1 MSATRPRWTALSVA
15 TGILSSRVAGLL
27 RSVVFASLLGGTLYG
42 DVFTLGLRLPNLLQ
56 NLLGEGTLSASFIP
70 VYSGRLAADRK
81 EEAGRVASAVVAIL
95 FAVAVVLVA
104 IGVLAAPLLVKI
116 AAAGFEGERY
126 TLAVQVVR
134 ILFPMTGLLVLSAWA
149 LGVLNSHRRFL
160 VSYLAPVAWNA
171 AIIGTLAYCGWG
183 LGWRGRELLL
193 ATAVGAAVGGLL
205 QLAVQIPSVLAVE
218 PHLRVLWAPRLD
230 AVRTVLRNAWPAIL
244 GRGVSQVS
252 AYIDMLFASFLA
264 IGGLWAIGFAQQ
276 LYLLPISLFG
286 MSVAAA
292 ELPELSREREQGAE
306 VLRARARAALDRTA
320 FFVIPVTVVFVVFGG
335 VALRPLQ
342 YGEFGA
348 DDRILVHAT
357 LAAYAVG
364 LVPAVASRVLGSA
377 YYALHDTRTPARIA
391 TVRVIAS
398 AAIGLVAMAQLEP
411 LPDLGLPGGALS
423 HLTTGGPDP
432 KWFGAAG
439 LAFGTGAAAW
449 VEWLLLRRGL
459 TSRIGLRGSPGR
471 AIRLWAAASAGAL
484 AGVGLWSAVSGWPA
498 LAATVAV
505 LTAVGLVYVIACAL
519 FGVEEVRRW
528 PASLR

>member
-1 MSATRPRWTALSVA
+1 MAI
-15 TGILSSRVAGLL
+15 GILSSRVAGLL
-27 RSVVFASLLGGTLYG
+27 RSIVFAYLLGGTLYG

-70 VYSGRLAADRK
+70 VYSGLLAADRK
-81 EEAGRVASAVVAIL
+81 AEAGRVASAVLALL

-104 IGVLAAPLLVKI
+104 IGVLAAPLLVTI
-116 AAAGFEGERY
+116 AAAGFDGERY

-171 AIIGTLAYCGWG
+171 AIIATLAFCGWG

-193 ATAVGAAVGGLL
+193 ATAVGATVGGLL

-218 PHLRVLWAPRLD
+218 PHLRILWAPRLD
-230 AVRTVLRNAWPAIL
+230 AVRAVLRNAWPAVL
-244 GRGVSQVS
+244 GRGVSQLS

-264 IGGLWAIGFAQQ
+264 VGGLWAIGFAQQ

-292 ELPELSREREQGAE
+292 ELPELARERAQGVEA
-306 VLRARARAALDRTA
+306 LRARARAALDRTA
-320 FFVIPVTVVFVVFGG
+320 FFVIPVTVVFTVFGG
-335 VALRPLQ
+335 AALRPLEH
-342 YGEFGA
+342 GEFGA

-391 TVRVIAS
+391 AVRVITS
-398 AAIGLVAMAQLEP
+398 AAIGLFAMAQLEP
-411 LPDLGLPGGALS
+411 LPDLGLPGGAFAD
-423 HLTTGGPDP
+423 LTTGGSDP
-432 KWFGAAG
+432 KLFGAAG

-449 VEWLLLRRGL
+449 VEWALLRRGL
-459 TSRIGLRGSPGR
+459 GSRIGLRGSPGR
-471 AIRLWAAASAGAL
+471 AIRLWAAAAAGAV
-484 AGVGLWSAVSGWPA
+484 AGVALWTAIDGWPPLVSA
-498 LAATVAV
+498 ILV
-505 LTAVGLVYVIACAL
+505 LGMVGSVYVASCAAM
-519 FGVEEVRRW
+519 GIEEVWRW
-528 PASLR
+528 RSR